1 MSLRPR
7 RDTPARAY
15 TECNADGIRTR
26 KSVNGGTTRYVVN
39 GTQVLFQQTGISE
52 PIYFEYDAN
61 GHPYSMTYSNTKSF
75 YLCNQYGD
83 VLALLNESGD
93 KIAEYTYGPYGQILS
108 VTGSHAYTLGAINPF
123 RYRGYYY
130 DDETGLYYLNSRYYD
145 PEVGRFINADGQI
158 STGDISGTNL
168 FAYCGNNP
176 VNMSDSD
183 GNMPKWLSGV
193 LTVVGGALQVKLG
206 AALGA
211 TTGWTGIGAV
221 AAGFLILN
229 GTATITQGVGQIIN
243 SVAKSNVLREDN
255 AIRTA
260 VKDIGGAIGG
270 RDGAVIAGSAYDA
283 TVVAASLY
291 AGTVKPKASACFIAG
306 TVVLLSSG
314 KKAIEEIR
322 AGDTVW
328 AKNPETGEKELKK
341 VVRTFVNE
349 TSELIHV
356 RVNGETITATPEHP
370 FYIPSKG
377 WTTAIELRAG
387 DILVMQNGE
396 YLTIEK
402 IQHEILESPVTV
414 YNFEVEG
421 FHTYYVGNN
430 SVLVH
435 NTCKKFTPDQ
445 QAVLDL
451 AKENKNGLSS
461 QNAQTLW
468 EWAQEYEISGHGPM
482 SGHGKL
488 WQGWHIK
495 IKNTHISIFPE

>member
-1 MSLRPR
+1 M
-7 RDTPARAY
+7 
-15 TECNADGIRTR
+15 DG
-26 KSVNGGTTRYVVN
+26 VTTRYTLN
-39 GTQVLFQQTGISE
+39 GTQVLAQQTGTDA
-52 PIYFEYDAN
+52 PIYFTYDAS
-61 GHPYSMTYSNTKSF
+61 GRPYSMTCGGTTVY
-75 YLCNQYGD
+75 YLCNLSGD
-83 VLALLNESGD
+83 VFALLDADGNR
-93 KIAEYTYGPYGQILS
+93 IVEYTYGPFGQLLEVYGTAAS
-108 VTGSHAYTLGAINPF
+108 TLGAINPL

-130 DDETGLYYLNSRYYD
+130 DTETGLYYLNSRYYD
-145 PEVGRFINADGQI
+145 PEVGRFINADGVI
-158 STGDISGTNL
+158 NSTSVLGTNL
-168 FAYCGNNP
+168 FSYCLNNP

-193 LTVVGGALQVKLG
+193 LNVVGGALQVKLG

-255 AIRTA
+255 IIRTA

-328 AKNPETGEKELKK
+328 AENPETGEKELKK